1 MIVKKEGWRL
11 INSLFIL
18 LVLSCNDNKIET
30 NNRQFECLLDVF
42 MEHPPTMGEDY
53 IYVSESQN
61 WSDSTSVISF
71 QYSDIPPIDLADS
84 VSSKI
89 SEFKGFKIIY
99 TLNSFNKIVQEN
111 HLISTDLKWKKINP
125 NNYQPVSEDKYLKF
139 SEYELQFIYDFK
151 NEKVIDVLKAYPVN
165 KSKILKKVQKCNN

>member
-18 LVLSCNDNKIET
+18 LVLSCNDKKIET

-61 WSDSTSVISF
+61 WSDTTSVLSF

-84 VSSKI
+84 LTSMI
-89 SEFKGFKIIY
+89 SEYKKFKIIH
-99 TLNSFNKIVQEN
+99 TTSSFNKLVQEK
-111 HLISTDLKWKKINP
+111 HLISTNLEWKNINQKK
-125 NNYQPVSEDKYLKF
+125 YKPVSEDKYLKF
-139 SEYELQFIYDFK
+139 SEYELQIIYDFK
-151 NEKVIDVLKAYPVN
+151 NKKVIDVLKAYPVD
-165 KSKILKKVQKCNN
+165 KYTIIEKIKNCN